1 VLTHFGSKGW
11 NVWAKDGRGLMTV
24 QTNANLHGPLTHMV
38 SSTSPRVSLCLTQFL
53 GTLMAPQTPPHK
65 LLSTLLGQ
73 TQWATWT
80 PKSLHPHCHP
90 QPHPLRS
97 LLWLHQVLMPWAPCQ
112 LGAIISLPRD
122 PVDRAENSF
131 PSHHVST
138 CSNLLIPYIS
148 LDRNI
153 HVLPISLK
161 ARDECQVCIV

>member
-112 LGAIISLPRD
+112 LRGHYQSPQSPRGQGREFLSLP
-122 PVDRAENSF
+122 PCVYLF
-131 PSHHVST
+131 QPSNPIYITRQKYT
-138 CSNLLIPYIS
+138 CTS
-148 LDRNI
+148 
-153 HVLPISLK
+153 H
-161 ARDECQVCIV
+161 